1 MVGGMDATRTRM
13 AAVEAY
19 DPREGRWG
27 QLPPMSQARASCCTA
42 VLGDELYAV
51 AGSGALPRQE
61 LACV

>member
-1 MVGGMDATRTRM
+1 MDATRTRM

-27 QLPPMSQARASCCTA
+27 QLPPMGQARASCCTA

-51 AGSGALPRQE
+51 AGSGALPRQ
-61 LACV
+61 